1 MFTNIQQTI
10 NKDDANYK
18 HNILR
23 YYENIKPLSSCNK
36 NPHFWLQYA
45 IVKLSE
51 YDYGQAQIYF
61 DTAYSFAKKIE
72 NFDTYQ
78 IDNHYARFI
87 IENEIKFGTKA
98 TCMQA
103 FSYAHSILMDPKH
116 KTEVR
121 YYPYRV
127 AQNYYPFYERFY
139 KELSHK
145 EQEIFIQ
152 SCFEILKRLKS
163 YLETTTT
170 ASDRTD
176 VKKSEKNL
184 LQIFKE
190 LNITYETK

>member
-1 MFTNIQQTI
+1 MLILFHFLSLLYLNR
-10 NKDDANYK
+10 
-18 HNILR
+18 NIL
-23 YYENIKPLSSCNK
+23 
-36 NPHFWLQYA
+36 LQY
-45 IVKLSE
+45 IL
-51 YDYGQAQIYF
+51 
-61 DTAYSFAKKIE
+61 
-72 NFDTYQ
+72 
-78 IDNHYARFI
+78 HYWSPLY
-87 IENEIKFGTKA
+87 N
-98 TCMQA
+98 
-103 FSYAHSILMDPKH
+103 L
-116 KTEVR
+116 
-121 YYPYRV
+121 YPYRV

-184 LQIFKE
+184 LRIFKE

>member
-1 MFTNIQQTI
+1 
-10 NKDDANYK
+10 
-18 HNILR
+18 
-23 YYENIKPLSSCNK
+23 
-36 NPHFWLQYA
+36 
-45 IVKLSE
+45 
-51 YDYGQAQIYF
+51 
-61 DTAYSFAKKIE
+61 
-72 NFDTYQ
+72 
-78 IDNHYARFI
+78 
-87 IENEIKFGTKA
+87 
-98 TCMQA
+98 MQA

-145 EQEIFIQ
+145 EQEIFTQ
-152 SCFEILKRLKS
+152 SCFEILKRLRS

-184 LQIFKE
+184 LRIFKE
-190 LNITYETK
+190 LNIAYETNK